1 MTQYGDRTEA
11 SPEELR
17 QQILDN
23 LDKDEWKGCVG
34 STKCCTLFQLTHKLD
49 EFEKEIYEAHHG
61 RKRDAVGIE
70 YAHVC
75 NKLDTKTGKCTIYDN
90 RPRICRNFYCNASK
104 AREKIHTL
112 LKLEI
117 EEKGKFDADEFD
129 IHKWLSEIGEGEG
142 KRYKT
147 SSVEPK
153 NSE

>member
-1 MTQYGDRTEA
+1 MTTYGDRSEA
-11 SPEELR
+11 TPEELR
-17 QQILDN
+17 QQIIDN
-23 LDKDEWKGCVG
+23 LDKDDWKGCVG
-34 STKCCTLFQLTHKLD
+34 KAKCCTLFQLSHKLD
-49 EFEKEIYEAHHG
+49 EFEQEIYEAHHG
-61 RKRDAVGIE
+61 FKSDSVGIE

-117 EEKGKFDADEFD
+117 EEKGKFDAEQFD
-129 IHKWLSEIGEGEG
+129 IHKWLSEIGEG
-142 KRYKT
+142 KNKNDKAR
-147 SSVEPK
+147 SVESE